1 MSLAETG
8 ILSTV
13 LEFMTTNIT
22 GSLFITLV
30 FLFFLFFLI
39 MLGGG
44 LEPFIVVLIA
54 MPLILVLMIITAEF
68 LIIGITLFLLL
79 AGYLAVNFFLR

>member
-1 MSLAETG
+1 L
-8 ILSTV
+8 I
-13 LEFMTTNIT
+13 
-22 GSLFITLV
+22 

-39 MLGGG
+39 MLGAG
-44 LEPFIVVLIA
+44 LEPFIIVLVA
-54 MPLILVLMIITAEF
+54 MPLILVLMVLTGEF